1 MEIESP
7 EIVERPHRP
16 ILELMKHRAE
26 MDWGIHP
33 NYTKEYR
40 DLRWPGRPWR
50 ISSMTEYVNRFLGEI
65 PNFGDPPPQELFGP
79 GIRVAEKPDWII
91 DANYRTLSKR
101 NGNWNRNR
109 GPGSVGRPDSWKYL
123 SIDLFKCMFYNIP
136 FKTNTIEYKPSNQW
150 VYIKGVPVVKYDLET
165 GKLAGFTYSGA
176 YDKVITFV
184 LRNLFQMNIVLE
196 KRKLIWR
203 NNRVGNGRPGTFDLG
218 EDIIIDL
225 TTFYYF
231 RASRFPDR
239 YIVSR
244 DLVRENDRMLLVH
257 PAQEPIRVRP
267 RSFHPRTQQ
276 EALNA
281 IHRQRAVLAAE
292 NAARVTP
299 TLTTLL
305 RNRDTQI

>member
-1 MEIESP
+1 MEMELP
-7 EIVERPHRP
+7 EVTERPHRP
-16 ILELMKHRAE
+16 ILELMMHRART
-26 MDWGIHP
+26 DWGVHP

-50 ISSMTEYVNRFLGEI
+50 ITEMNEHMNRSPGQI
-65 PNFGDPPPQELFGP
+65 PEFGAPSPQELFGP

-136 FKTNTIEYKPSNQW
+136 FKTNTIEYKPSTQW
-150 VYIKGVPVVKYDLET
+150 IHIKGVPVVKYDLET
-165 GKLAGFTYSGA
+165 GKLAGFTYSGI

-196 KRKLIWR
+196 KRKLVWR
-203 NNRVGNGRPGTFDLG
+203 NIRIGNGRPETFDPG
-218 EDIIIDL
+218 EDTIIDL

-231 RASRFPDR
+231 RRARSPNRL
-239 YIVSR
+239 IVSQELFREYERSLIDPERELSMAAQAEQGMR
-244 DLVRENDRMLLVH
+244 DVLNILAE
-257 PAQEPIRVRP
+257 
-267 RSFHPRTQQ
+267 RT
-276 EALNA
+276 ATGGLFRNA
-281 IHRQRAVLAAE
+281 EQNPPTTLA
-292 NAARVTP
+292 
-299 TLTTLL
+299 TLL
-305 RNRDTQI
+305 RNRDT